1 MAKKRKDQL
10 DKLKTSAQK
19 VWLAGLG
26 TLSEAEKQGDKLFKT
41 LVKKGKKYEDVFR
54 EPVEMA
60 GDAVDKAKKQANKAF
75 KGVETV
81 FDAQVDAAMRRLGI
95 ASSSEVE
102 ALRNEVARLKCTK
115 SNKASDSRSCNNM
128 TNPWLALPSSPPYV
142 LPDDRTCVEAFNA
155 KFTSDSPFRIKI
167 EDVIPEPFVGTVKTA
182 PVVVLQ
188 LNPGFSLQD
197 TASHADPEFRTALI
211 SNLSHEPSQWPFYF
225 FDPRFRDTHPG
236 GRWWIKRTRRL
247 AEVIPLPILAQ
258 RLAAVE
264 LFPYKSTKY
273 RRGCRVRSQDY
284 GFSLVASAM
293 EREALVVIARGVRS
307 WEGSVPALQYYPR
320 KLTLS
325 AKQNVFL
332 TRNNVLL
339 NGEKTPAAWD
349 LLVNALL

>member
-10 DKLKTSAQK
+10 DELKTSAQK
-19 VWLAGLG
+19 VWLAGVEA
-26 TLSEAEKQGDKLFKT
+26 LSEAEKQGDKLFKT

-75 KGVETV
+75 RGVETA
-81 FDAQVDAAMRRLGI
+81 FDAQVAAAMRRLGV

-102 ALRNEVARLKCTK
+102 ALRNEVARLKSTK
-115 SNKASDSRSCNNM
+115 SNRAADSRSCNNT

-155 KFTSDSPFRIKI
+155 KLPSDSPYRIKI

-188 LNPGFSLQD
+188 LNPGFSCRD
-197 TASHADPEFRTALI
+197 PASHANPEFRTALI

-236 GRWWIKRTRRL
+236 GLWWVEKTKEL

-258 RLAAVE
+258 RLAVVE
-264 LFPYKSTKY
+264 WFPYKSTKHKH
-273 RRGCRVRSQDY
+273 GCRVRSLAY

-293 EREALVVIARGVRS
+293 ERGALVVIARSVRF

-325 AKQNVFL
+325 SKENVVL

-339 NGEKTPAAWD
+339 NDKKKPAAWD